1 MAPMVATQTRSVRAT
16 PRRSAVSARRAAA
29 PRTARHCVTRAADDV
44 IVVGLAAD
52 SGCGKSTFMRRMT
65 GLFGGE
71 PTPPPG
77 GNPDSNT
84 LISDTTTVICLDD
97 YHLNDRAGRKVSGK
111 TALHVEEQEFDLMYE
126 HVKALKEGKTVQKR
140 IYNHVTGV
148 MDPDEEIKAPKIL
161 VIEGL
166 HPFVDER
173 GHSLESIKA
182 SIEARKPDF
191 DAYVD
196 PQKEF
201 ADIVIQVLPT
211 QLIPGDSDGKVLRV
225 RMIQK
230 EGKELFDPA
239 YLFDE
244 GSTISWIPCGRKLT
258 CSYPG
263 LKMFY
268 GPDTWYGQDVSV
280 LELDGQFDK
289 LEELIYLESHLSNT
303 SSKFYGEL
311 TQQML
316 KNSEFPGSNNGTG
329 LFQTLVG
336 LKVREFYELK
346 TKTEVSTEVAA

>member
-1 MAPMVATQTRSVRAT
+1 M
-16 PRRSAVSARRAAA
+16 SARRAAA

-173 GHSLESIKA
+173 VRELLDFTIYLDISDDVKLGWKIQRDMKERGHSLESITLSRHGA
-182 SIEARKPDF
+182 SAL
-191 DAYVD
+191 A
-196 PQKEF
+196 
-201 ADIVIQVLPT
+201 
-211 QLIPGDSDGKVLRV
+211 
-225 RMIQK
+225 
-230 EGKELFDPA
+230 
-239 YLFDE
+239 
-244 GSTISWIPCGRKLT
+244 STIIDRCR
-258 CSYPG
+258 
-263 LKMFY
+263 
-268 GPDTWYGQDVSV
+268 
-280 LELDGQFDK
+280 
-289 LEELIYLESHLSNT
+289 
-303 SSKFYGEL
+303 
-311 TQQML
+311 
-316 KNSEFPGSNNGTG
+316 TG
-329 LFQTLVG
+329 
-336 LKVREFYELK
+336 
-346 TKTEVSTEVAA
+346 